1 MFVLFTTP
9 QPQKRV
15 PVRLYYVD
23 GKVWEDDVENAMHF
37 ETRDEAL
44 AVQKTLLDKMDT
56 QIQSLDDARTFALKK
71 ERGE

>member
-9 QPQKRV
+9 QPQKEV

-23 GKVWEDDVENAMHF
+23 GAVWEDNVENAKHF

-44 AVQKTLLDKMDT
+44 EVQKNLLDKMDT
-56 QIQSLDDARTFALKK
+56 QIQNLDDARTFALKK